1 MINLEKVE
9 IQDAQYGNFILE
21 NNDIDAL
28 ASGMASFTS
37 FQQVQAF
44 YPSASR
50 DSNLWTM
57 HQNNSSRDSN
67 LWTMHR
73 PPFRLWP
80 ENSWI

>member
-57 HQNNSSRDSN
+57 H
-67 LWTMHR
+67 R